1 MGDFCLGSAN
11 AWYDHRFLYHY
22 VPPPPFFFSFLCMD
36 ILYVASF
43 ASSTWLYRREVS
55 DEWTWKAGWQLSAL
69 KQCRDFYMVLVWAGG
84 NQPVPCWGWLED
96 GARCWTD
103 KISRA
108 EYCQDFYKKYG
119 VFKYMNGWGAWK
131 WGFGHG
137 KNPVFSNPVF
147 GSSWFVSVSWKQNYE
162 DRRWQSICH
171 LPEGTR

>member
-1 MGDFCLGSAN
+1 
-11 AWYDHRFLYHY
+11 
-22 VPPPPFFFSFLCMD
+22 MD

-55 DEWTWKAGWQLSAL
+55 DEWTWKAGWQFSAL

-108 EYCQDFYKKYG
+108 EYCRDFYKKYG

-131 WGFGHG
+131 WGYGHG
-137 KNPVFSNPVF
+137 KNLFSQIQFSVHRDLFLWAGNRIMRTGVGKASVTCLKVE
-147 GSSWFVSVSWKQNYE
+147 GSETPKEFSKLTGLTDWA
-162 DRRWQSICH
+162 
-171 LPEGTR
+171 